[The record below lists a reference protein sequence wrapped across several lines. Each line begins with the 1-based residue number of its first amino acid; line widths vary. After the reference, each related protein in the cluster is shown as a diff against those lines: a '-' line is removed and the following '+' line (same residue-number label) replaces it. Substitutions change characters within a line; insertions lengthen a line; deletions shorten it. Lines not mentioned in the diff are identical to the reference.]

1 MYTKPAPR
9 TDQQSPFFD
18 LESQLNQK
26 HPLYLLA
33 NKIDWNV
40 FEEAF
45 KDLYCANNGRPAKP
59 VRRMVGLLILKHVR
73 NVSDESIVEQWQENI
88 YYQYFCGEQ
97 TIQNTV
103 PCTPTEMIEFRRRIG
118 EEGVELILKESIR
131 VNDDHDDIERSF
143 IDSTVQEKNITFPTD
158 AKLTRKVIDRC
169 LKINAKL
176 GLPMRQSYKRKV
188 KELARDQR
196 FRNHPKNRKKAL
208 KADRKMKT
216 IAGRLVRELERN
228 LAKEG
233 LLGEF
238 TEEIALYYK
247 VLAQKKDDKDKVY
260 SLHEPEVECISKGKE
275 HKKYEFGNKVS
286 VVRTWGGLII
296 GALSFRNEYDGHTI
310 DKSLDQTE
318 RLVGR
323 RPKLLA
329 GDRGYRGQKQS
340 GTTEMVIPDVPKDGD
355 SYYKRRKK
363 HDLFCKRAGI
373 EPVIGHLKA
382 DHRLCRN
389 FYAGVFGDN
398 INVML
403 AAAGF
408 NFKREMRILFALLR
422 RLFPQS
428 LYNLLYALTSQSQIW
443 RPTMAVPFRGF

>member
-1 MYTKPAPR
+1 MYTKPTR
-9 TDQQSPFFD
+9 TNQQSLFFD

-45 KDLYCANNGRPAKP
+45 KDRYCANNGRPAKP
-59 VRRMVGLLILKHVR
+59 IRRMVGLLILKHVR

-131 VNDDHDDIERSF
+131 VNDDHDDVDRSF

-158 AKLTRKVIDRC
+158 AKLTKKVIDHS
-169 LKINAKL
+169 LKINARL

-238 TEEIALYYK
+238 AEEIALYYK

-310 DKSLDQTE
+310 DRSLEQTE

-323 RPKLLA
+323 RPKLLG

-340 GTTEMVIPDVPKDGD
+340 GATGIMIPDIPKAGD
-355 SYYKRRKK
+355 SYYMKCKK
-363 HDLFCKRAGI
+363 HKFFCKRAGI

-428 LYNLLYALTSQSQIW
+428 LYNLLHVLTSQSRIW
-443 RPTMAVPFRGF
+443 QPAVGVPIRGF